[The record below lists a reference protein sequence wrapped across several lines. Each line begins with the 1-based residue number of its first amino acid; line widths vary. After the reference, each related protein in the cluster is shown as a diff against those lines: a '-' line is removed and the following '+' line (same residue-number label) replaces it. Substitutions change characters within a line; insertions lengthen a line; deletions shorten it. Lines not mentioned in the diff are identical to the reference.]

1 MNFLFIRKNTRGV
14 FTLTTVLL
22 ILSTLAC
29 NAAGLAPRMPAQ
41 TVAPSPEALQ
51 SFKDKWR
58 NLSMA
63 TPNGPFTVTFTE
75 AELTSA
81 VDAAVREA
89 QADSGET
96 IPVQNVQVFLRD
108 GVIDA
113 YGQAALEPLTVT
125 GHISMTPGIGPD
137 GQVNLTI
144 LQVDFG
150 PLEVDESML
159 DQLMTTVESS
169 INEPIQTSP
178 LNITLTDITIAEGQI
193 TINGTITP

>member
-1 MNFLFIRKNTRGV
+1 MNSLFIRKNTHRV
-14 FTLTTVLL
+14 FKLTAVLL
-22 ILSTLAC
+22 ILGTLAC
-29 NAAGLAPRMPAQ
+29 NAAGLAPRMPSQ
-41 TVAPSPEALQ
+41 TIAPSAEALQ

-58 NLSMA
+58 NLSLA

-81 VDAAVREA
+81 VDAAIQDA
-89 QADSGET
+89 QASDGES

-108 GVIDA
+108 GAIDA
-113 YGQAALEPLTVT
+113 YGQAAVDPLTVT
-125 GHISMTPGIGPD
+125 GHIKMAPGIGPD
-137 GQVNLTI
+137 GQVDLTV

-150 PLEVDESML
+150 PLEVDESLL
-159 DQLMTTVESS
+159 DRLIGYIERS

-178 LNITLTDITIAEGQI
+178 LNITLTDIVVAEGQI